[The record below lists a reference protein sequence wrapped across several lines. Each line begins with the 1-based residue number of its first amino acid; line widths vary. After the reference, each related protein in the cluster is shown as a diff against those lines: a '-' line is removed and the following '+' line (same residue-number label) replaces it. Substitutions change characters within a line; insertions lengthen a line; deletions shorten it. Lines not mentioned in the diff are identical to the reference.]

1 MIRLKSGSKVALV
14 ALSNA
19 LSLQMKEK
27 IGELSRVLE
36 EMGLIPICSEYL
48 YQKESVRGA
57 TARLKARELEAF
69 YNEESI
75 QAIFDVSGGDIANEV
90 LCELDFEKLIG
101 KNKSFW
107 GYSDL
112 TTIVNAFYQKLKTPA
127 CLYQI
132 RNLVGKEAA
141 IQQEAF
147 KKSILEGEED
157 LFEFQYQLIQGE
169 GMEGIVVGGN
179 IRCFLKLAGT
189 PFMPDFTDKI
199 LFLES
204 RSGGVAQMI
213 TFLSQYKQLG
223 ALKKV
228 KGIILGNFTQME
240 EEKLMPSIEEL
251 VLEIIDNPNLPV
263 AKTSEIGH
271 GQDSKAILIGR
282 NIIIK

>member
-1 MIRLKSGSKVALV
+1 MIKLKSGSKVALV

-27 IGELSRVLE
+27 IDELSRVLE

-48 YQKESVRGA
+48 YQRESVRGA
-57 TARLKARELEAF
+57 TAQLKARELEKF

-75 QAIFDVSGGDIANEV
+75 QAVFDVSGGDIANEV
-90 LCELDFEKLIG
+90 LCELNFEKLIG

-112 TTIVNAFYQKLKTPA
+112 TTIINAFYQKLKTPA

-223 ALKKV
+223 AFKKV
-228 KGIILGNFTQME
+228 RGIILGNFTQME

-251 VLEIIDNPNLPV
+251 VLEMIDDPNLPV

>member
-1 MIRLKSGSKVALV
+1 MIKLKSGSKVALV

-27 IGELSRVLE
+27 IDELSRVLE

-48 YQKESVRGA
+48 YQRESVRGA
-57 TARLKARELEAF
+57 TARLKARELEEF

-75 QAIFDVSGGDIANEV
+75 QAVFDVSGGDIANEV
-90 LCELDFEKLIG
+90 LCELNFEKLIG
-101 KNKSFW
+101 KNKLFW

-112 TTIVNAFYQKLKTPA
+112 TTIINAFYQKLKTPS

-132 RNLVGKEAA
+132 RNLVGKEAV

-223 ALKKV
+223 AFKKV
-228 KGIILGNFTQME
+228 RGIILGNFTQME

-251 VLEIIDNPNLPV
+251 VLEMIDDPNLPV